1 MSILWMGLMRYDSSV
16 AECCCSGFRE
26 CRNAFNASLATTT
39 MTERSYKVTITT
51 NYAVV
56 TIKSKIKTVLYTDH
70 YMYTHYMFMSLCS
83 CRVILL

>member
-1 MSILWMGLMRYDSSV
+1 MGLMRYDSSV

-56 TIKSKIKTVLYTDH
+56 TIKSKIKIVLYILIIT
-70 YMYTHYMFMSLCS
+70 YTLHVYES
-83 CRVILL
+83 VILQ

>member
-51 NYAVV
+51 DYAVV
-56 TIKSKIKTVLYTDH
+56 TIKSKIKIVLYTDH
-70 YMYTHYMFMSLCS
+70 YIHTTCISVCALTE
-83 CRVILL
+83 

>member
-51 NYAVV
+51 DHAVV
-56 TIKSKIKTVLYTDH
+56 SIKSKIKIVLYTDH
-70 YMYTHYMFMSLCS
+70 YIHTTCL
-83 CRVILL
+83 